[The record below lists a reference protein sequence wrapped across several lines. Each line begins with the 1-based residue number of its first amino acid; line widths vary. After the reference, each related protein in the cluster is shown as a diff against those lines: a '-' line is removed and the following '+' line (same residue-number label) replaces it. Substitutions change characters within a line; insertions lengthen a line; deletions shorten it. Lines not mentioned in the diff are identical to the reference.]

1 VDNPYEVAAAV
12 ETAVFKAF
20 KMQVSKDYKAKVRT
34 LLFNLKDAK
43 NPDLRRKVLIGELQ
57 PGQLVT
63 MTSEE
68 LASDDKKNE
77 NQEIRCA
84 AGSCLQDRCARW
96 QHPGPL
102 GGGCVSGPG
111 CCVDQMAAAH
121 RPLSRMQGR
130 AAKAALVC

>member
-1 VDNPYEVAAAV
+1 MAAEVDNPYDVAAAV

-20 KMQVSKDYKAKVRT
+20 KMQVNKDYKAKVRT

-68 LASDDKKNE
+68 LASDDKKTE

-84 AGSCLQDRCARW
+84 AASRLRQ
-96 QHPGPL
+96 
-102 GGGCVSGPG
+102 GCVCRG
-111 CCVDQMAAAH
+111 V
-121 RPLSRMQGR
+121 RSRER
-130 AAKAALVC
+130 VRLRLVGEITSSYSLLNSVVISEG